1 MAYKMQTST
10 NRKRIEW
17 IDALRGFTMILVVFS
32 HVETFGLDMSSNG
45 DGINDFFR
53 LFRMPLFFF
62 VSGFIA
68 YRTEEVW
75 DWNYYRKS
83 MLKKLR
89 VQLIPMLFFGLL
101 FAFTVFPYRYEV
113 LTEGAIPTF
122 FNSPDK
128 IGYWFTEVL
137 LEMFVV
143 YYTVSFL
150 MRRRGLRSRQVLL
163 VLIAM
168 GAFALSLLGTST
180 FTTNRLCSWLCIHH
194 LLIYFQ
200 FFVFGHLFSCY
211 RDTCYRW
218 LHNPYAMGTVLL
230 LFGGLYITYRQI
242 HGMVDNTLAQVATKL
257 VAEAIRYLGIV
268 TVVAVFKHYEHFFSS
283 NTRMGRGLQY
293 IGQRTLDV
301 YLLHYFLIPAIPAIG
316 LFFST
321 TGNMVLETTTV
332 VLLSLLVIGFCL
344 MISNIIR
351 ISPFLAHWL
360 LGVKLGN
367 NPK

>member
-1 MAYKMQTST
+1 MQTST

-32 HVETFGLDMSSNG
+32 HVETFGLDIHSNG

-68 YRTEEVW
+68 YRMNEVW
-75 DWNYYRKS
+75 DWNHYKGS
-83 MLKKLR
+83 MLKKLK

-113 LTEGAIPTF
+113 LTEKPIPTF

-137 LEMFVV
+137 LEMFVI

-150 MRRRGLRSRQVLL
+150 MRKRTLRSRQALL
-163 VLIAM
+163 VFIAM
-168 GAFALSLLGTST
+168 GGFALSLLGTST
-180 FTTNRLCSWLCIHH
+180 YTNNRFCNWFCIHH
-194 LLIYFQ
+194 LLLYFQ

-218 LHNPYAMGTVLL
+218 LHNQYVMGAVLL
-230 LFGGLYITYRQI
+230 LFGGLYIAYRQI
-242 HGMVDNTLAQVATKL
+242 HGITGNTLAQGATKL
-257 VAEAIRYLGIV
+257 AAEAIHYLGIV

-283 NTRMGRGLQY
+283 NTRIGRGLQY

-301 YLLHYFLIPAIPAIG
+301 YLLHYFLIPAIPMMG
-316 LFFST
+316 MFFST
-321 TGNMVLETTTV
+321 THNMVLETTAV

-344 MISNIIR
+344 IISNIIR
-351 ISPFLAHWL
+351 TSPLLAHWI
-360 LGVKLGN
+360 LGVKRN
-367 NPK
+367 NDPK